1 MNNTDYNAKNNFQL
15 IRQDFKE
22 LRIILFTENN
32 VNDWNKIIII
42 YNLYLFFNHLY
53 ITYLLMEYISKDK
66 TPKNFRNDFKDIYVF
81 FFILCNLKNAYAY
94 FIYNVSKVDPKLSL
108 NILNHTKEYFI

>member
-1 MNNTDYNAKNNFQL
+1 MNNNNANNNFQL

-22 LRIILFTENN
+22 LKIILFTENN

-53 ITYLLMEYISKDK
+53 ITYLLMDYISKDK
-66 TPKNFRNDFKDIYVF
+66 TPKNFSNDFKNIYVF

>member
-1 MNNTDYNAKNNFQL
+1 METLNVNNFQL
-15 IRQDFKE
+15 IRKDFKD
-22 LRIILFTENN
+22 LKIILFSENN
-32 VNDWNKIIII
+32 VNDWDKIIII

-53 ITYLLMEYISKDK
+53 ITYLLMDYISKDK
-66 TPKNFRNDFKDIYVF
+66 TPSTNYIHQFKNIYIF

-94 FIYNVSKVDPKLSL
+94 FIYNVSKIDPKLSL